1 MNQPDAAGNW
11 SAAAPSSSVP
21 RSPIHSSPREDHLED
36 SVSSKSSR
44 LNKDNPWIF
53 SMKWAATVL
62 AAAASV
68 VFGIWAPLSY
78 DMSKGNNNESN
89 AMQTAMLESIAAAN
103 SIAQQALFTAS
114 AQAKVLQDTQAQ
126 LVAMGKL
133 QLADYCRSYTV
144 CVRFSLYQCM
154 SAVARTL
161 RLLGC
166 AMIWR

>member
-1 MNQPDAAGNW
+1 
-11 SAAAPSSSVP
+11 
-21 RSPIHSSPREDHLED
+21 
-36 SVSSKSSR
+36 
-44 LNKDNPWIF
+44 
-53 SMKWAATVL
+53 MKWAATVL

-89 AMQTAMLESIAAAN
+89 AMQTAMLESIATAN

-114 AQAKVLQDTQAQ
+114 AQAKVIQDTQAQ

-144 CVRFSLYQCM
+144 CVRASFPYAVVYAAVQCLSCFFQLSSRLTPRNLAHDIELGTHPDIACM
-154 SAVARTL
+154 DLPDKVAQDQLKHVHSRP
-161 RLLGC
+161 R
-166 AMIWR
+166 